1 MTHRILALGRQF
13 GSGGREIALLCAR
26 ELGIPCYDREL
37 IDLAARRGELE
48 HRRLEPFDERREN
61 PLLYEAVYGGNRHVR
76 QGESVSAVLF
86 QLQSAVIRDIARQED
101 AVIVGRCADYVLKGR
116 ARLLTVFLAAPFS
129 ARVKRKMEREGLDR
143 RAAEGLVR
151 RMDRQRRAYYQA
163 YTGWTWGDPRHFD
176 LYLDTVREG
185 IEGCVSRI
193 LEAYRAL
200 PEG

>member
-13 GSGGREIALLCAR
+13 GSGGREIALLCAQ
-26 ELGIPCYDREL
+26 ELGIPCYDWEL

-61 PLLYEAVYGGNRHVR
+61 PLLYEAVYGGNYHVR
-76 QGESVSAVLF
+76 QGESASAVLF

-193 LEAYRAL
+193 LAAYRAL